1 MEPFNGKEYV
11 INVDE
16 KGLKKAEKD
25 AKRLDK
31 LWERFV
37 KKNNIKGQ
45 FIAWYRRNAQ
55 ADTESLAR
63 ELEQQLQKMDQQN
76 GVSAWVQSNNVE
88 SRIQGIVNQ
97 LDSGVTVTNNLEV
110 VDELIAE
117 EKPITED
124 QVLVYTSFGV
134 LAMVGLA
141 ILTNKMTSSN
151 DKFSQHI
158 EFEVQNDDEAP
169 RKYSSKNGIK
179 TTLNKILSKNS
190 NAQTKANLI

>member
-1 MEPFNGKEYV
+1 
-11 INVDE
+11 
-16 KGLKKAEKD
+16 
-25 AKRLDK
+25 
-31 LWERFV
+31 
-37 KKNNIKGQ
+37 
-45 FIAWYRRNAQ
+45 
-55 ADTESLAR
+55 
-63 ELEQQLQKMDQQN
+63 MDQQN

-88 SRIQGIVNQ
+88 SRIQGMVNQ